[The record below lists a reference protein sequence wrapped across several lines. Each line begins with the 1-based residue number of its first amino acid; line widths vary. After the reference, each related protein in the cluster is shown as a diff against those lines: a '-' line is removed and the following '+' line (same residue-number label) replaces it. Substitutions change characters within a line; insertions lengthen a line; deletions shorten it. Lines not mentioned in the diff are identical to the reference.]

1 MKCDSLGNVVTLYAP
16 SSLEAVNDFAE
27 GLIACEARVVNV
39 LQVAKTDSSPLV
51 QACCAALHLFAESGQ
66 ARANA
71 APFIARAQAALA
83 DQAVSPRERSFVAAV
98 SAWAAGDLAQAI
110 DLHEQQ
116 AQEFPRD
123 LASIKL
129 GQYHL
134 FNAGNSP
141 GMLRLALHG
150 LSASADVPQMHGMA
164 AFAWEQC
171 HLLQPAEAAA
181 RRAIAMLHREPW
193 AHHALAHVLLTQG
206 RLQEGFDFMQSA
218 SPTWTG
224 LNSFMLTHN
233 WWHLALFALE
243 LGQTQEVLAL
253 YDRRVWGVAK
263 DYSQDQIGAVSLLAR
278 LELAGVDVGARWQD
292 VARYLLERLNDH
304 VLPFL
309 DLQYLYGLARAER
322 PEAQVLLH
330 NIQSHALQAQASPV
344 WQQVALPAALG
355 LLAHAQG
362 DHATAARELGSAL
375 PRMLEIGGSHAQ
387 RDLFEQIHL
396 DALIRSRQWVGA
408 QHLAQQRAAH
418 QPQSVR
424 LQGQATGLLH
434 RLGLSA
440 ACAAAR

>member
-1 MKCDSLGNVVTLYAP
+1 M
-16 SSLEAVNDFAE
+16 
-27 GLIACEARVVNV
+27 
-39 LQVAKTDSSPLV
+39 
-51 QACCAALHLFAESGQ
+51 
-66 ARANA
+66 
-71 APFIARAQAALA
+71 
-83 DQAVSPRERSFVAAV
+83 AAV

-110 DLHEQQ
+110 NLHEQQ

-150 LSASADVPQMHGMA
+150 LSASADVPHMHGMA

-206 RLQEGFDFMQSA
+206 RLQEGFDFMQAA

-292 VARYLLERLNDH
+292 VAEYLLERLNDH

-434 RLGLSA
+434 RLGLVA